1 MAIGPWDPH
10 AAAIGRLRA
19 SDADRDRVVDALKAA
34 YAQGLLSTDE
44 LAART
49 SQALAARTYAD
60 LTAASAVL
68 AERPAPP
75 SIHPPART
83 RVSKKAVAFGTSAIV
98 LSPALV
104 AAFLTFYGGFIILF
118 LVACVGVVRVG
129 RAEAPGPLRA
139 ARAAADPRGP
149 EHHRPLLWRY
159 RLVASIDLD
168 RLAKMYDAHR
178 SAHPGPLPS
187 WDDISDQEK
196 NAWRAAVTAQRA
208 PVNHRHRG
216 PFGPGG

>member
-10 AAAIGRLRA
+10 AAAISRLRA
-19 SDADRDRVVDALKAA
+19 SDADRDRVVDALKAV

-49 SQALAARTYAD
+49 SQVLAARTYAD

-68 AERPAPP
+68 AERPASPP
-75 SIHPPART
+75 IHPPATT

-118 LVACVGVVRVG
+118 LVACVGVVVSAAPMVPRPPGALPTAG
-129 RAEAPGPLRA
+129 RR
-139 ARAAADPRGP
+139 
-149 EHHRPLLWRY
+149 
-159 RLVASIDLD
+159 
-168 RLAKMYDAHR
+168 
-178 SAHPGPLPS
+178 
-187 WDDISDQEK
+187 
-196 NAWRAAVTAQRA
+196 
-208 PVNHRHRG
+208 
-216 PFGPGG
+216 